1 MSMNKAAQQK
11 QRMVQ
16 DSKGSVYELTSE
28 LSSGGQGIVYRTQYP
43 KALIKGFTNKDE
55 QARHR
60 WRAHIEWLSR
70 QDLAGLKLARPLVL
84 LAEPRCGYVME
95 LMDGLVPLQ
104 GLLDSFVNAEDEA
117 AEDYMRQ
124 GGLRRRTRILGQLA
138 RTLNQLHGRG
148 MLYGDLSPNNIF
160 VSDDPA
166 YAETWLIDC
175 DNISLD
181 SHSVLTMH
189 TVDYGAPEVVRGDAL
204 LSSLT
209 DCWSFA
215 VIAYQLLTHN
225 HPFKGESVSEGEPEV
240 EDAALR
246 GEHPWINDSRD
257 DSNSCFINLPLQLLE
272 HSKLP
277 QLFSRC
283 FEVGRT
289 NPYERPAMA
298 EWLEALVEVDERMYC
313 CAGCGSTSLLPVDLR
328 EADDAECFF
337 CEALVDSRLVLFE
350 EFIVLSA
357 EQEGG
362 VETLDELVATGRK
375 VWLQPGREVEL
386 KRLLP
391 TFSYDRWPADHVRIE
406 YSDKGLGIYPLPE
419 SQLQLQCGETIKP
432 LPRYQ
437 GLKESLRGKNE
448 EPFLIHV
455 GEPAKSGHKD
465 SGLRSSKVVWQF
477 RW

>member
-1 MSMNKAAQQK
+1 MSTNKAAPQK

-28 LSSGGQGIVYRTQYP
+28 LSSGGQGVVYRTQYP
-43 KALIKGFTNKDE
+43 QALIKGFTNKDE
-55 QARHR
+55 QARRR
-60 WRAHIEWLSR
+60 WREHIEWLTR
-70 QDLAGLKLARPLVL
+70 QDLADLKLARPLVL

-104 GLLDSFVNAEDEA
+104 GLLDSFANAEEEA
-117 AEDYMRQ
+117 HKDYLRQ
-124 GGLRRRTRILGQLA
+124 GGLRRRIRILGQMA

-160 VSDDPA
+160 VSDDSA
-166 YAETWLIDC
+166 HAETWLIDC

-181 SHSVLTMH
+181 SHSGLTLH
-189 TVDYGAPEVVRGDAL
+189 TVDYGAPEVVRGEAL

-225 HPFKGESVSEGEPEV
+225 HPFKGEMVSDGEPEA

-246 GEHPWINDSRD
+246 GEHPWINDSED
-257 DSNSCFINLPLQLLE
+257 DSNACFVNLPLQLLE

-283 FEVGRT
+283 FEAGRASA
-289 NPYERPAMA
+289 YERPAMA
-298 EWLEALVEVDERMYC
+298 EWLEALVEVDERIYC
-313 CAGCGSTSLLPVDLR
+313 CPGCGSTSLLPADLR
-328 EADDAECFF
+328 AADKAECYF
-337 CEALVDSRLVLFE
+337 CPEPADSRLVMFE
-350 EFIVLSA
+350 EFIALSA
-357 EQEGG
+357 EQDGDGEIPQ
-362 VETLDELVATGRK
+362 ELVATGRK
-375 VWLQPGREVEL
+375 VWLQPGGQVEL

-391 TFSYDRWPADHVRIE
+391 TFSYDRWPADHIRIE
-406 YSDKGLGIYPLPE
+406 YSDKGLGIFPLPE
-419 SQLQLQCGETIKP
+419 SQLQLQRGENIKP
-432 LPRYQ
+432 LQRYQ
-437 GLKESLRGKNE
+437 GLKESLRGQDE

-465 SGLRSSKVVWQF
+465 SGLPSSKVVWQF